1 MRTGRSSKCLAANRD
16 PASRAASINNAASSH
31 SLTARPA
38 DLNGGDAVG
47 KKRRNGTKAGTIL
60 AAMLLMSGCG
70 LIPVHE
76 EAKPELLPPVKDKVE
91 LLEVSKGHI
100 SNEIHGTGVIVP
112 AHTEFVKYTIDGK
125 IASVQVKAGDR
136 VKKGDVLMTLDPQT
150 LELDLKKQQLA
161 LENVKVEL
169 DKVRSA
175 DSADETKIAL
185 MNVQIEEMR
194 LAGMEAR
201 KEKLKLIAP
210 IDGVVTFVDSLRPGD
225 KAVAYQDI
233 VGIADEGALQV
244 RYSTPQGSLTNLTE
258 IEKGMPVELTVRDKT
273 VTGVVKQSP
282 SSAPFTLDPV
292 VADQN
297 ARTLLF
303 EFDSVSSDFAFGGN
317 VHFKLVLAEKNDVVK
332 IPRVALR
339 SYQGR
344 DFVHIIEGENR
355 KEVDV
360 VKGLVTSTEVE
371 IKKGLAEGQQ
381 IVMNR

>member
-1 MRTGRSSKCLAANRD
+1 M
-16 PASRAASINNAASSH
+16 
-31 SLTARPA
+31 
-38 DLNGGDAVG
+38 G

-91 LLEVSKGHI
+91 LLEVSKGHL

-112 AHTEFVKYTIDGK
+112 ANTEFVKYTIDGK

-136 VKKGDVLMTLDPQT
+136 VKKGDVLMTLDPQS

-161 LENVKVEL
+161 LEAVRVEM
-169 DKVRSA
+169 DKVRSG
-175 DSADETKIAL
+175 DSADETKIAV

-210 IDGVVTFVDSLRPGD
+210 IDGVVTFVDFLRPGD
-225 KAVAYQDI
+225 RAVAYQDV
-233 VGIADEGALQV
+233 VGIANEGALQV

-258 IEKGMPVELTVRDKT
+258 IEKGMPVELTVRDQT

-282 SSAPFTLDPV
+282 SSAPFTLDQA

-303 EFDSVSSDFAFGGN
+303 EFDSVSSDFAFGDN

-381 IVMNR
+381 IIMNR